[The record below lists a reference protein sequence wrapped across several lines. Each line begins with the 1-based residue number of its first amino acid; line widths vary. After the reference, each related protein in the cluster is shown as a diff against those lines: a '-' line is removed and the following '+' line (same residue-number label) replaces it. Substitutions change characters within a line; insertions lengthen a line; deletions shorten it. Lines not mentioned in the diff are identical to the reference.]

1 MQKDIFL
8 SSEADQWFKRN
19 IESLKDKLAIDDY
32 LYQNIKKLDAKGKV
46 LEVGASIGYRLGWLK
61 SDGYQVVGIEPSK
74 EAVNYGIA
82 NSDLTELEL
91 LVGDASTF
99 LDKCVSKFDMIIF
112 GHSLY
117 LMDPEDLPNIV
128 ANTMR
133 LLNEDG
139 YIVIFDFDS
148 DPQKNPYHH
157 RENLYSYKME
167 FDTLFTWNPCFK
179 LISKK
184 IMQHDGSTSV
194 GNKHEDCALSIIKR
208 VDLKHAY
215 PTLA

>member
-1 MQKDIFL
+1 M
-8 SSEADQWFKRN
+8 
-19 IESLKDKLAIDDY
+19 
-32 LYQNIKKLDAKGKV
+32 
-46 LEVGASIGYRLGWLK
+46 GWLK

-148 DPQKNPYHH
+148 DPQKTRIITEKTYTPIKW
-157 RENLYSYKME
+157 S
-167 FDTLFTWNPCFK
+167 
-179 LISKK
+179 LI
-184 IMQHDGSTSV
+184 HCLRG
-194 GNKHEDCALSIIKR
+194 
-208 VDLKHAY
+208 
-215 PTLA
+215 TLASS